1 MMGVMNSCGILV
13 SESVWLRALKRPFD
27 LVAALLLVLLLSPV
41 LLLIAVLVKLTSPGP
56 VFFIQDR
63 AGKDERI
70 FRLVKFRTMRGDRKP
85 DPKELVP
92 LHHPDITRLGY
103 LLRRF
108 KLDEFPQFFSVI
120 RGDMSLVGP
129 RPTLPDQVAAYD
141 AFRRQRL
148 LVRPGITGLAQV
160 YGNSLMPWDERILYD
175 IAYVRRCG
183 FFLDLSIL
191 LRTILVVFV
200 GERRMTRPF
209 AQSPFAAFVTSP
221 AENRVDKSQI

>member
-1 MMGVMNSCGILV
+1 MDARGTLV

-27 LVAALLLVLLLSPV
+27 LVAALLLALLLSPI
-41 LLLIAVLVKLTSPGP
+41 LLLVAVLVKLTSPGP
-56 VFFIQDR
+56 VFFTQDR
-63 AGKDERI
+63 AGKDARV
-70 FRLVKFRTMRGDRKP
+70 FRLVKFRTMRGGRKP

-103 LLRRF
+103 VLRRF
-108 KLDEFPQFFSVI
+108 KIDEVPQLFNVI
-120 RGDMSLVGP
+120 KGDMSLVGP
-129 RPTLPDQVAAYD
+129 RPTLLDQVAAYD
-141 AFRRQRL
+141 DFQRRRL
-148 LVRPGITGLAQV
+148 LVRPGVTGLAQV

-209 AQSPFAAFVTSP
+209 VDSPFAVIVTP
-221 AENRVDKSQI
+221 PDENRVDKSQI